1 MAEMGLVDIH
11 HSVIETKA
19 TNRGYEQGLIELA
32 EHGADI
38 IVMDADLAGAS
49 GTSEFR
55 KRFPDRFMDI
65 GLCEQDMIGTAAGL
79 ALAGKCVFVTT
90 HGMLAAGKA
99 WDIIRSTICYGSL
112 NVNICGADAGLSA
125 GPAGGSRQSLEDV
138 AVMRTLPGMT
148 VVVPCDAV
156 EAKKATVAAARVPG
170 PVYLRFAAAR
180 VPLVT
185 TEITPFTVG
194 QAAVYRQGDDAT
206 VLACGVMVYEALKAA
221 RMLEDE
227 GLGVRVVNC
236 HTVKPLDR
244 AIVSRAAVETG
255 ALVTA
260 EEGSTVGGLGGAV
273 AEALAQMSR
282 PTPIRIVGI
291 EDRFGES
298 GKHEELLAHF
308 GLNAKGIATAVHEVL
323 TRKRERR
330 QAAQGEDE
338 GRSQ

>member
-1 MAEMGLVDIH
+1 MAEMGLVDIR
-11 HSVIETKA
+11 HSVIETEA
-19 TNRGYEQGLIELA
+19 TNEGYERGLIELA
-32 EHGADI
+32 ERGFDV
-38 IVMDADLAGAS
+38 IVMDADLAGSS

-55 KRFPDRFMDI
+55 KLFPDRFLDV
-65 GLCEQDMIGTAAGL
+65 GLCEQDMIGTGAGL

-125 GPAGGSRQSLEDV
+125 GGAGGSRQSLEDV

-148 VVVPCDAV
+148 VVVPADAV
-156 EAKKATVAAARVPG
+156 EARKATIAAARIPG
-170 PVYLRFAAAR
+170 PVYIRFASAR
-180 VPLVT
+180 VPIVT
-185 TEITPFTVG
+185 TDMTPFTVG
-194 QAAVYRQGDDAT
+194 QAAVYKQGGDAT

-221 RMLEDE
+221 RSLEDE
-227 GLGVRVVNC
+227 GLSVRVINC
-236 HTVKPLDR
+236 HTIKPLDR
-244 AIVSRAAVETG
+244 AIVNRAAVETG

-273 AEALAQMSR
+273 SEALAQSVR

-298 GKHEELLAHF
+298 GRHEQLLAHF
-308 GLNAKGIATAVHEVL
+308 GLTARDIAAAVREVHS
-323 TRKRERR
+323 RKRG
-330 QAAQGEDE
+330 AAEIE
-338 GRSQ
+338 E

>member
-1 MAEMGLVDIH
+1 MAEMGLVDIQ
-11 HSVIETKA
+11 HSVVETEA
-19 TNRGYEQGLIELA
+19 TNRGYERGLIEPA
-32 EHGADI
+32 ERGTDI

-79 ALAGKCVFVTT
+79 SLAGKCVFVTT
-90 HGMLAAGKA
+90 HGMLSAGKA

-125 GPAGGSRQSLEDV
+125 GAAGGSRQSLEDV

-148 VVVPCDAV
+148 VVVPTDAV
-156 EAKKATVAAARVPG
+156 EAQKATIAAARIPG
-170 PVYLRFAAAR
+170 PVYIRFTASR
-180 VPLVT
+180 VPIVT
-185 TEITPFTVG
+185 TNMTPFTVG
-194 QAAVYRQGDDAT
+194 QAGVYRQGDDVT
-206 VLACGVMVYEALKAA
+206 ILACGVLVYESLRAA
-221 RMLEDE
+221 RMLEDD

-236 HTVKPLDR
+236 HTIKPLDR

-260 EEGSTVGGLGGAV
+260 EEGSTIGGLGGAV
-273 AEALAQMSR
+273 AEALAQSSR
-282 PTPIRIVGI
+282 PTPIKIVGI

-298 GKHEELLAHF
+298 GTHEELLSHF
-308 GLNAKGIATAVHEVL
+308 GLTARDIATAVREVL
-323 TRKRERR
+323 SRKKALEG
-330 QAAQGEDE
+330 QGA
-338 GRSQ
+338 GRTIDRV

>member
-11 HSVIETKA
+11 HSVVETEA
-19 TNRGYEQGLIELA
+19 TNRGYERGLIELA
-32 EHGADI
+32 ERGTDI

-49 GTSEFR
+49 GTGEFR
-55 KRFPDRFMDI
+55 KRFPDRFLDI

-99 WDIIRSTICYGSL
+99 WDIIRSTICYGAL
-112 NVNICGADAGLSA
+112 NVNICGADAGLSS
-125 GPAGGSRQSLEDV
+125 GGAGGSRQSLEDV

-148 VVVPCDAV
+148 VIVPADAV
-156 EAKKATVAAARVPG
+156 EAKKATIAAARMPG
-170 PVYLRFAAAR
+170 PVYVRFAAAR
-180 VPLVT
+180 VPIVT
-185 TEITPFTVG
+185 TDMTPFTAG

-206 VLACGVMVYEALKAA
+206 ILACGVMVYEALKAA
-221 RMLEDE
+221 RLLEDE

-244 AIVSRAAVETG
+244 AIVNRAAVETG

-273 AEALAQMSR
+273 AEALAQTVR
-282 PTPIRIVGI
+282 PTPMRIVGI

-298 GKHEELLAHF
+298 GEHEQLLQHF
-308 GLNAKGIATAVHEVL
+308 GLTSRDIAAAVREVL
-323 TRKRERR
+323 SRKDGQESEQRS
-330 QAAQGEDE
+330 AV
-338 GRSQ
+338 GR

>member
-11 HSVIETKA
+11 HSVIETEA
-19 TNRGYEQGLIELA
+19 TNGGYERGLIQLA
-32 EHGADI
+32 ERGTDI
-38 IVMDADLAGAS
+38 IVMDADLAGSS

-55 KRFPDRFMDI
+55 KRFPGRFMDI
-65 GLCEQDMIGTAAGL
+65 GLSEQDMIGTAAGL

-148 VVVPCDAV
+148 VIVPADAV
-156 EAKKATVAAARVPG
+156 EAKKATVAAARIPG
-170 PVYLRFAAAR
+170 PVYVRFAAER
-180 VPLVT
+180 VPIIT

-206 VLACGVMVYEALKAA
+206 ILACGVLVYEALKAA
-221 RMLEDE
+221 RMMEDE
-227 GLGVRVVNC
+227 SVSVRVVNC

-244 AIVSRAAVETG
+244 AIVSRAAIETG

-260 EEGSTVGGLGGAV
+260 EEGSTIGGLGGAA
-273 AEALAQMSR
+273 AEALAQASR
-282 PTPIRIVGI
+282 PTPMRIVGI
-291 EDRFGES
+291 ADRFGES
-298 GKHEELLAHF
+298 GTHEQLLSHF
-308 GLNAKGIATAVHEVL
+308 GLNARGIAAAVREVL
-323 TRKRERR
+323 TRK
-330 QAAQGEDE
+330 QPAARAGAVEHQE
-338 GRSQ
+338 

>member
-11 HSVIETKA
+11 HSVVETEA
-19 TNRGYEQGLIELA
+19 TNRGYERGLIELA
-32 EHGADI
+32 ERGTDI
-38 IVMDADLAGAS
+38 IVMDADLAGSS
-49 GTSEFR
+49 GTGEFR

-99 WDIIRSTICYGSL
+99 WDIIRSIICYGSL
-112 NVNICGADAGLSA
+112 NVNICGADAGLSS

-148 VVVPCDAV
+148 VVVPTDSV
-156 EAKKATVAAARVPG
+156 EAKKATMAAARMPG
-170 PVYLRFAAAR
+170 PVYVRFASAR
-180 VPLVT
+180 VPVIT
-185 TEITPFTVG
+185 TSMTPFTVG
-194 QAAVYRQGDDAT
+194 QSEFYRLGDDVT

-221 RMLEDE
+221 RTLEDE
-227 GLGVRVVNC
+227 GLGVRVANC
-236 HTVKPLDR
+236 HTIKPLDR
-244 AIVSRAAVETG
+244 AIVNRASVETG

-273 AEALAQMSR
+273 AEALALTGR
-282 PTPIRIVGI
+282 ATPLKIVGI

-298 GKHEELLAHF
+298 GEHEQLLSHF
-308 GLNAKGIATAVHEVL
+308 GLTSRRLATAIREVVS
-323 TRKRERR
+323 RKNDRPAPGDR
-330 QAAQGEDE
+330 GTVD
-338 GRSQ
+338 

>member
-11 HSVIETKA
+11 HSVVETEA
-19 TNRGYEQGLIELA
+19 TNHGYERGLIALA
-32 EHGADI
+32 ERGTDI

-49 GTSEFR
+49 GTTEFR
-55 KRFPDRFMDI
+55 KRFPDRFLDI

-125 GPAGGSRQSLEDV
+125 GGAGGSRQSLEDV

-148 VVVPCDAV
+148 VIVPSDAV
-156 EAKKATVAAARVPG
+156 EAKKATIAAARIPG
-170 PVYLRFAAAR
+170 PVYIRFAAAR
-180 VPLVT
+180 VPIVT

-194 QAAVYRQGDDAT
+194 QAAVYRQGEDAT
-206 VLACGVMVYEALKAA
+206 IIACGVMVYEALKAS
-221 RMLEDE
+221 RLLEDE
-227 GLGVRVVNC
+227 KLSVRVINC

-244 AIVSRAAVETG
+244 AIINRAAVETG

-260 EEGSTVGGLGGAV
+260 EEGSTIGGLGGAV
-273 AEALAQMSR
+273 AEALAQTIR
-282 PTPIRIVGI
+282 PTPMRIVGI

-298 GKHEELLAHF
+298 GQHEQLLQHF
-308 GLNAKGIATAVHEVL
+308 GLTSRDIAAAVREVL
-323 TRKRERR
+323 ARKS
-330 QAAQGEDE
+330 GEQNVTSGTMD
-338 GRSQ
+338 G

>member
-1 MAEMGLVDIH
+1 MGLVDIH
-11 HSVIETKA
+11 HSVIETEA
-19 TNRGYEQGLIELA
+19 TNKGYERGLIQLA
-32 EHGADI
+32 ERGTDI
-38 IVMDADLAGAS
+38 IVMDADLAGSS

-65 GLCEQDMIGTAAGL
+65 GLSEQDMIGTAAGL

-125 GPAGGSRQSLEDV
+125 GAAGGSRQSLEDV

-148 VVVPCDAV
+148 VIVPADAV
-156 EAKKATVAAARVPG
+156 EAKKATVAAARIPG
-170 PVYLRFAAAR
+170 PVYVRFAACR
-180 VPLVT
+180 VPIIT
-185 TEITPFTVG
+185 TEITPFTAG

-206 VLACGVMVYEALKAA
+206 VLACGVLVYEALKAG
-221 RMLEDE
+221 RLLEDE
-227 GLGVRVVNC
+227 GIGVRVVNC
-236 HTVKPLDR
+236 HTIKPLDR
-244 AIVSRAAVETG
+244 AIVSRAAIETG

-260 EEGSTVGGLGGAV
+260 EEGSTIGGLGGAA
-273 AEALAQMSR
+273 AEALAQTSR

-298 GKHEELLAHF
+298 GTHEQLLSHF
-308 GLNAKGIATAVHEVL
+308 GLTARGIASAVREVM
-323 TRKRERR
+323 TRKGPARPEGAR
-330 QAAQGEDE
+330 QH
-338 GRSQ
+338 SV

>member
-11 HSVIETKA
+11 HSVIETQA
-19 TNRGYEQGLIELA
+19 TNRGYERGLIELA
-32 EHGADI
+32 ERGLDV
-38 IVMDADLAGAS
+38 IVMDADLAGSS
-49 GTSEFR
+49 GTGEFR
-55 KRFPDRFMDI
+55 QRFPDRFLDI

-112 NVNICGADAGLSA
+112 NVNICGADAGLSSGA
-125 GPAGGSRQSLEDV
+125 AGGSRQSLEDV

-148 VVVPCDAV
+148 VIVPADAV
-156 EAKKATVAAARVPG
+156 EAKKATMAAARIPG
-170 PVYLRFAAAR
+170 PVYIRFASSR
-180 VPLVT
+180 VPIVT
-185 TEITPFTVG
+185 TDITPFIAG

-206 VLACGVMVYEALKAA
+206 ILACGVMVYESLKAA
-221 RMLEDE
+221 RLLEEE
-227 GLGVRVVNC
+227 GAGVRVVNC

-244 AIVSRAAVETG
+244 AIVNRAAVETG

-260 EEGSTVGGLGGAV
+260 EEGSTIGGLGGSV
-273 AEALAQMSR
+273 AEALAQSAR

-298 GKHEELLAHF
+298 GEHSQLLSYF
-308 GLNAKGIATAVHEVL
+308 GLTAREIAGAVREVL
-323 TRKRERR
+323 SRKRTIAE
-330 QAAQGEDE
+330 QTL
-338 GRSQ
+338 GRVG

>member
-11 HSVIETKA
+11 HSVIETEA
-19 TNRGYEQGLIELA
+19 TNKGYERGLIGLA
-32 EHGADI
+32 ERGLDL
-38 IVMDADLAGAS
+38 IVMDADLAGSS

-55 KRFPDRFMDI
+55 QRFPDRFLDI

-112 NVNICGADAGLSA
+112 NVNMCGADAGLSSGA
-125 GPAGGSRQSLEDV
+125 DGGARQSLEDV

-148 VVVPCDAV
+148 VIVPADAV
-156 EAKKATVAAARVPG
+156 EAKKATMAAARMPG
-170 PVYLRFAAAR
+170 PVYIRFASAR
-180 VPLVT
+180 VPIVT
-185 TEITPFTVG
+185 TDITPFIAG

-206 VLACGVMVYEALKAA
+206 ILACGVMVYESLKAA
-221 RMLEDE
+221 RLLEEE
-227 GLGVRVVNC
+227 GVGVRVVNC

-244 AIVSRAAVETG
+244 AIVNRAAVETG

-260 EEGSTVGGLGGAV
+260 EEGSTVGGLGGSV
-273 AEALAQMSR
+273 AEALAQSAR

-298 GKHEELLAHF
+298 GEHGQLLAHF
-308 GLNAKGIATAVHEVL
+308 GLTSREIAGAVREVL
-323 TRKRERR
+323 SRKRTIAE
-330 QAAQGEDE
+330 QARA
-338 GRSQ
+338 SV